1 VKAWLLANVT
11 SAVDG
16 GERFISFSFQFINA
30 GIKLPA
36 NRLRKSMSDRK
47 FGDWTT
53 GIKF

>member
-1 VKAWLLANVT
+1 MANVT

-16 GERFISFSFQFINA
+16 GEKLNSCSFQFINA
-30 GIKLPA
+30 GIMLAA
-36 NRLRKSMSDRK
+36 NRLRKSMSDRR